1 MTLQHKL
8 IPSLIGDMRLREKDF
23 SSDVGTLFWSYVL
36 FHTKYSGSSSYHHLQ
51 GYDSFNNDIC
61 DSKPFI
67 IVTVSGDPKENPR
80 CTKSI
85 KCAIDSFTT

>member
-8 IPSLIGDMRLREKDF
+8 IPSVIGDMRLREKDF

-51 GYDSFNNDIC
+51 DM
-61 DSKPFI
+61 
-67 IVTVSGDPKENPR
+67 TVS
-80 CTKSI
+80 TMTF
-85 KCAIDSFTT
+85 AIRNHLL

>member
-36 FHTKYSGSSSYHHLQ
+36 FHTKYSGSSPYPHLQ
-51 GYDSFNNDIC
+51 DM
-61 DSKPFI
+61 
-67 IVTVSGDPKENPR
+67 TVS
-80 CTKSI
+80 TMTF
-85 KCAIDSFTT
+85 AIRNHLL